1 MEAAGGG
8 GEGAL
13 RRLDT
18 VVEEEMRLRVSSVLR
33 RALWRCGCCGL
44 FIFVFGVGFFVR
56 FIVGIVMTLLLLD
69 LLRIF

>member
-44 FIFVFGVGFFVR
+44 FIFVFGFFVG